1 MIGKSA
7 LLILL
12 LASSLFADGPQVGSQ
27 PVSPACLARWQKA
40 KALRALDQ
48 WSGLAP
54 LTAKQAVSEPSRAE
68 LGGWSTDLLLHLVLV
83 LEQEMAPTC
92 PELPLSAISAELQ
105 GAYLKHLG
113 LDERRVPAGER
124 DTAFRAFLATREDH
138 PALAEKLKTAQGKT
152 ALELAKSVY
161 GYAQMYRGSVL
172 VATQPVPLKVIDGAL
187 KALCPVDLCSFWDKR
202 AIYKVLVTEHGGL
215 AAYVPETASLV
226 LSRPLLADG
235 HKLHRLVL
243 IHELAHAAARK
254 VAMIEERAWVGEF
267 TAFSGWGVP
276 GLKAVT
282 AAADRG
288 DALGRLSKKSSF
300 TLLPDPVITATEAGG
315 KIFEGFPL
323 GRTFARV
330 AGSGDT
336 SEDLADSIAA
346 YVVAPER
353 FCYKNKPLAPG
364 KYAWVGRQIFGKEKP
379 LACAPAKRS
388 KKK

>member
-1 MIGKSA
+1 VLAKSA
-7 LLILL
+7 LLVLL
-12 LASSLFADGPQVGSQ
+12 LASPLFADNSQVGGQ
-27 PVSPACLARWQKA
+27 TVSPPCLARWQKA

-54 LTAKQAVSEPSRAE
+54 LVASKPIPDTARAE
-68 LGGWSTDLLLHLVLV
+68 LAGWSTDLLLHLVLV
-83 LEQEMAPTC
+83 LEQEMAPAC
-92 PELPLSAISAELQ
+92 GGLPLAAISAELQ
-105 GAYLKHLG
+105 SAYLKQLG
-113 LDERRVPAGER
+113 LDESRVPPSER
-124 DTAFRAFLATREDH
+124 DSTFRAFLATREDH
-138 PALAEKLKTAQGKT
+138 PALAEKLKSAKGKT
-152 ALELAKSVY
+152 ALDLAKAVY

-172 VATQPVPLKVIDGAL
+172 VATKPVPLKVIDGAL
-187 KALCPVDLCSFWDKR
+187 KALCPVDLCPFWDKR

-226 LSRPLLADG
+226 LSRALLSDE

-243 IHELAHAAARK
+243 IHELAHAAVRK
-254 VAMIEERAWVGEF
+254 SAMIEERAWVAEF
-267 TAFSGWGVP
+267 AAFSGWGVP

-300 TLLPDPVITATEAGG
+300 TILPDPVIPSTEAGG
-315 KIFEGFPL
+315 KRFEGFPL

-336 SEDLADSIAA
+336 SEDLADSVAA
-346 YVVAPER
+346 YVIAPER
-353 FCYKNKPLAPG
+353 FCYQGKPLAAG
-364 KYAWVGRQIFGKEKP
+364 KFAWVGRQIFGREKP
-379 LACAPAKRS
+379 LACASGKG